1 MRNLF
6 IVLALISILVLA
18 GCPKQNTPPPTGGDT
33 GTPTEPSGGED
44 TGGEYAVTA
53 TSAPAAPASAASSA
67 NVIV

>member
-44 TGGEYAVTA
+44 TGGE
-53 TSAPAAPASAASSA
+53 
-67 NVIV
+67 